1 MIFIDIPGVV
11 SSNVGTPIGTCNN
24 IFVSPV
30 IKTEQTDP
38 EVTSSWPVYLKSRA
52 NWRGIKS
59 YLPCLNKPKFY
70 IQNDG
75 INPYRPAPHETVDL
89 QFVSGVRRHWMKS

>member
-1 MIFIDIPGVV
+1 MIQRPTNRFGNVLYLIFIDIPGVV
-11 SSNVGTPIGTCNN
+11 SSNVGTPIETCNN

-52 NWRGIKS
+52 NWRVIES
-59 YLPCLNKPKFY
+59 YLLALINLNSIAKMMVLNLLVLLWLK
-70 IQNDG
+70 
-75 INPYRPAPHETVDL
+75 
-89 QFVSGVRRHWMKS
+89 